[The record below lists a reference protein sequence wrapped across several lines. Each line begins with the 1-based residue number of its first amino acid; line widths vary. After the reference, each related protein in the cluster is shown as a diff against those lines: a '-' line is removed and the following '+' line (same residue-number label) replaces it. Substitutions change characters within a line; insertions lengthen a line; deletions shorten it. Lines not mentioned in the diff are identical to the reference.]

1 MQDGLH
7 WIARVGE
14 NFNSVGKFAAKKQ
27 VARIEVVADS
37 F

>member
-1 MQDGLH
+1 MQNGLN
-7 WIARVGE
+7 WITRFGE